1 MEGQRAQSVAGPIVR
16 MFGGSGGRAAGRMR
30 QRQARTLQELGQR
43 RLLSAAVMGPKPKD
57 VAQTQQQ
64 TGCDQSVIRGW
75 YSAAAASVW

>member
-43 RLLSAAVMGPKPKD
+43 RLVECCGD
-57 VAQTQQQ
+57 ERER
-64 TGCDQSVIRGW
+64 I
-75 YSAAAASVW
+75 Y